1 MTKFNTPEI
10 QGQEREIFM
19 KSKDDDIEEML
30 LSHASLDD
38 LIKMK
43 IEAEFKD
50 EMKKAKEEAAKKER
64 KVYTKINEVP
74 KKYIFSKYAV
84 YKFYNRRTKLETY
97 INGIQAE
104 ALLGLQTNIR
114 NKILNGEMST
124 FSTDDAY
131 VKFEQVC
138 VNS

>member
-1 MTKFNTPEI
+1 MIIKFNLEYRI
-10 QGQEREIFM
+10 RKEDYM
-19 KSKDDDIEEML
+19 KNKDEDIEEML
-30 LSHASLDD
+30 LSQASLDD

-50 EMKKAKEEAAKKER
+50 EMQRAKELEAQR
-64 KVYTKINEVP
+64 QPRVYTKISEAP
-74 KKYIFSKYAV
+74 KEYIFSKYAV

-97 INGIQAE
+97 INGLQAE
-104 ALLGLQTNIR
+104 ALLGLQNNIR

-131 VKFEQVC
+131 IKFEKVC
-138 VNS
+138 VNL

>member
-1 MTKFNTPEI
+1 MITKFNPEYSI
-10 QGQEREIFM
+10 RKEDYM
-19 KSKDDDIEEML
+19 KNKDEDIEEML
-30 LSHASLDD
+30 LSQSSLDD

-50 EMKKAKEEAAKKER
+50 EMQRAKELEAQR
-64 KVYTKINEVP
+64 QPRVYTKISEAP
-74 KKYIFSKYAV
+74 KEYIFSKYAV

-97 INGIQAE
+97 INGLQAE
-104 ALLGLQTNIR
+104 ALLGLQNNIR

-131 VKFEQVC
+131 IKFEKVC
-138 VNS
+138 VNL

>member
-1 MTKFNTPEI
+1 MMTKFNPEYSI
-10 QGQEREIFM
+10 RKEDYM
-19 KSKDDDIEEML
+19 KNKDEDIEEML
-30 LSHASLDD
+30 LSQASLDD

-50 EMKKAKEEAAKKER
+50 EMQRAKELEAQR
-64 KVYTKINEVP
+64 QPRVYTKISEAP
-74 KKYIFSKYAV
+74 KEYIFSKYAV

-97 INGIQAE
+97 INGLQAE
-104 ALLGLQTNIR
+104 ALLGLQNNIR

-131 VKFEQVC
+131 IKFEKVC
-138 VNS
+138 VNL

>member
-1 MTKFNTPEI
+1 
-10 QGQEREIFM
+10 M
-19 KSKDDDIEEML
+19 KNKDEDIEEML

-50 EMKKAKEEAAKKER
+50 EIKRAKEEAAKKEV
-64 KVYTKINEVP
+64 KIYTKINEAP
-74 KKYIFSKYAV
+74 QKYIFSKYAV
-84 YKFYNRRTKLETY
+84 YKFYNRKTKLETY

-131 VKFEQVC
+131 VKFEKVC
-138 VNS
+138 VNL

>member
-1 MTKFNTPEI
+1 MPVNGFRKED
-10 QGQEREIFM
+10 FM
-19 KSKDDDIEEML
+19 KNKDEDIEEML
-30 LSHASLDD
+30 LNHASLDD

-50 EMKKAKEEAAKKER
+50 EMKKAKELEAKRETKI
-64 KVYTKINEVP
+64 YTKINEVP

-114 NKILNGEMST
+114 SKILNGEMST

-131 VKFEQVC
+131 IKFEQVC
-138 VNS
+138 VKL

>member
-1 MTKFNTPEI
+1 MITKFNPEYSI
-10 QGQEREIFM
+10 RKEDYM
-19 KSKDDDIEEML
+19 KNKDEDIEEML
-30 LSHASLDD
+30 LSQASLDD

-50 EMKKAKEEAAKKER
+50 EMQRAKELEAQRQPRVYKKISEA
-64 KVYTKINEVP
+64 P
-74 KKYIFSKYAV
+74 KEYIFSKYAV

-97 INGIQAE
+97 INGLQAE
-104 ALLGLQTNIR
+104 ALLGLQNNIR

-131 VKFEQVC
+131 IKFEKVC
-138 VNS
+138 VNL

>member
-1 MTKFNTPEI
+1 MITKFNPEYSI
-10 QGQEREIFM
+10 RKEDYM
-19 KSKDDDIEEML
+19 KNKDEDIEEML
-30 LSHASLDD
+30 LSQASLDD

-50 EMKKAKEEAAKKER
+50 EMQRAKELEAQR
-64 KVYTKINEVP
+64 QPRVYTKISEAP
-74 KKYIFSKYAV
+74 KEYIFSKYAV

-97 INGIQAE
+97 INGLQAE
-104 ALLGLQTNIR
+104 ALLGLQNNIR

-131 VKFEQVC
+131 IKFEKVC
-138 VNS
+138 VNL

>member
-1 MTKFNTPEI
+1 
-10 QGQEREIFM
+10 M
-19 KSKDDDIEEML
+19 KNKDEDIEEML
-30 LSHASLDD
+30 LSQASLDD

-50 EMKKAKEEAAKKER
+50 EMQRAKELEAQR
-64 KVYTKINEVP
+64 QPRVYTKISEAP
-74 KKYIFSKYAV
+74 KEYIFSKYAV

-97 INGIQAE
+97 INGLQAE
-104 ALLGLQTNIR
+104 ALLGLQNNIR

-131 VKFEQVC
+131 IKFEKVC
-138 VNS
+138 VNL